1 MGEEQDT
8 WLEEEGNLERW
19 TTGPKEGGLHA
30 WEKNVQV
37 TQWAGRAW
45 EKLCCGTETS
55 PPYNFEASARS
66 LGMLMTI
73 DGSDDDAIRVQGL
86 SGQYAFTDADGG
98 DAGGE
103 SEVEE
108 EPEEHADVELERRAG
123 GRGGGRRGGRG
134 GGGGGGG
141 GRGRRLVR

>member
-73 DGSDDDAIRVQGL
+73 DGSAL
-86 SGQYAFTDADGG
+86 
-98 DAGGE
+98 
-103 SEVEE
+103 
-108 EPEEHADVELERRAG
+108 ELMTHNY
-123 GRGGGRRGGRG
+123 GRDEWWLLLRDP
-134 GGGGGGG
+134 
-141 GRGRRLVR
+141 VSP